1 MSTGRLLRAT
11 LRWHI
16 RKARHLFQLA
26 RAGLT
31 PRVRAPVPT
40 GVRWG

>member
-1 MSTGRLLRAT
+1 MSTRALLRAT
-11 LRWHI
+11 LRWHV

-26 RAGLT
+26 RAGLA
-31 PRVRAPVPT
+31 PRPRAPIPT

>member
-1 MSTGRLLRAT
+1 MSTRSLLRAT
-11 LRWHI
+11 LRWHV

-26 RAGLT
+26 RAGLA
-31 PRVRAPVPT
+31 PRPRAPIPT